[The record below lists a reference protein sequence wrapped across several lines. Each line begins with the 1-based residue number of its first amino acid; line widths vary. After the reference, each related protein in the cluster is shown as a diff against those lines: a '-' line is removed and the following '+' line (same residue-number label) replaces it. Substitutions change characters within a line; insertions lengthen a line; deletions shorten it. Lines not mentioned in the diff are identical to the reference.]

1 MAKKSIEP
9 GPFVLPM
16 PLALVGAMVDGKPNY
31 MPAAFL
37 SIANYKPPK
46 VACGLNAEHKTCRG
60 IVEQQVKWGQGRL

>member
-1 MAKKSIEP
+1 
-9 GPFVLPM
+9 
-16 PLALVGAMVDGKPNY
+16 VGAMVDGKPNY